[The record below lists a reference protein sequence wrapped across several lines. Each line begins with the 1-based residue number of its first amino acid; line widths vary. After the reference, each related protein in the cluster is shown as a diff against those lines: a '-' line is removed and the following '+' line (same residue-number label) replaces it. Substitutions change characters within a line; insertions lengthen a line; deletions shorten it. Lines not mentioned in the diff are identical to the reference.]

1 MPRTELGLYSTVL
14 NTCPDLGVEFLG
26 ELQTKELESLMD
38 TYWLATDGCLYRVED
53 SSTYDLEP
61 VERGEGDFPFP
72 YFKAVPTG
80 KHGRLKPYRKSG
92 TIRFTAHYQGEILE
106 AVTYFKVG
114 KLNAVLCKGP
124 IFSCE
129 MVPGRDLL

>member
-1 MPRTELGLYSTVL
+1 LGLYSTVL
-14 NTCPDLGVEFLG
+14 NTCPDLGPEFLG

-53 SSTYDLEP
+53 GDAYDLEL
-61 VERGEGDFPFP
+61 VEHEAGDFPFP
-72 YFKAVPTG
+72 HFKPVPTG
-80 KHGRLKPYRKSG
+80 RHGRLKPYRKSG
-92 TIRFTAHYQGEILE
+92 TIRFTALHQGQTLE

-129 MVPGRDLL
+129 MVPGQDLL